1 MGRPDGDPG
10 RGATMDPVLSARNLG
25 ASFEGGWVFRSWD
38 VSIARGERIALLG
51 RSGCGKTTFLRIAA
65 GLAVPSE
72 GEIRVR
78 ASRVGYVFQEPRL
91 IPWLSVR
98 RNLAFVSDRDP
109 SAILA
114 GLNLSDAADARP
126 HELSGGMKQRVNL
139 ARALLTEPDV
149 LLLDEAFSSLD
160 VALKL
165 RLFSDLEG
173 LWRRNPFASVT
184 VTHDPRDALLTSD
197 RILLIGGAPARI
209 LRDIPAPLSAERS
222 YGDPGVVALEAA
234 ILRELSDV
242 SPARQS

>member
-10 RGATMDPVLSARNLG
+10 RGATMDPVLTARNLG
-25 ASFEGGWVFRSWD
+25 ASFEGEWVFRSWD

>member
-10 RGATMDPVLSARNLG
+10 RGATRDPVLTARNLG
-25 ASFEGGWVFRSWD
+25 ASFEGEWVFRSWD

-91 IPWLSVR
+91 IPWRSVR

>member
-1 MGRPDGDPG
+1 M
-10 RGATMDPVLSARNLG
+10 
-25 ASFEGGWVFRSWD
+25 F
-38 VSIARGERIALLG
+38 
-51 RSGCGKTTFLRIAA
+51 
-65 GLAVPSE
+65 
-72 GEIRVR
+72 
-78 ASRVGYVFQEPRL
+78 
-91 IPWLSVR
+91 
-98 RNLAFVSDRDP
+98 
-109 SAILA
+109 
-114 GLNLSDAADARP
+114 P

>member
-1 MGRPDGDPG
+1 
-10 RGATMDPVLSARNLG
+10 MDPVLSARNLG
-25 ASFEGGWVFRSWD
+25 ASFEGEWVFRSWD

>member
-1 MGRPDGDPG
+1 
-10 RGATMDPVLSARNLG
+10 MDPVLSARNLG
-25 ASFEGGWVFRSWD
+25 ASFEGEWVFRSWD
-38 VSIARGERIALLG
+38 VSISRGERIALLG

-222 YGDPGVVALEAA
+222 FGDPGVVALEAA

>member
-1 MGRPDGDPG
+1 
-10 RGATMDPVLSARNLG
+10 MDPVLTARNLG
-25 ASFEGGWVFRSWD
+25 ASFEGEWVFRSWD

-98 RNLAFVSDRDP
+98 RNLACVSDRDR

-114 GLNLSDAADARP
+114 GLHLSDAAAARTP
-126 HELSGGMKQRVNL
+126 DLSGGMKQRVNL

>member
-1 MGRPDGDPG
+1 
-10 RGATMDPVLSARNLG
+10 MDPVLTARNLG
-25 ASFEGGWVFRSWD
+25 ASFEGEWVFRSWD

-139 ARALLTEPDV
+139 ARALLTVPDV

>member
-10 RGATMDPVLSARNLG
+10 RGATMDPVLTARNLG
-25 ASFEGGWVFRSWD
+25 ASFEGEWVFRSWD

-197 RILLIGGAPARI
+197 RSLLIGGAPARI

-222 YGDPGVVALEAA
+222 YVDPGVVALEAA

>member
-25 ASFEGGWVFRSWD
+25 ASFEGEWVFRSWD

>member
-1 MGRPDGDPG
+1 
-10 RGATMDPVLSARNLG
+10 MDPVLTARNLG
-25 ASFEGGWVFRSWD
+25 ASFEGEWVFRSWD

-173 LWRRNPFASVT
+173 LWRRSPFASVT

>member
-10 RGATMDPVLSARNLG
+10 RGATMDPVLTARNLG
-25 ASFEGGWVFRSWD
+25 ASFEGEWVFRSWD

-222 YGDPGVVALEAA
+222 FGDPGVVALEAA

>member
-10 RGATMDPVLSARNLG
+10 RGATRDPVLTARNLG
-25 ASFEGGWVFRSWD
+25 ASFEGEWVFRSWD

>member
-10 RGATMDPVLSARNLG
+10 RGATMDPVLTARNLG
-25 ASFEGGWVFRSWD
+25 ASFEGEWVFRSWD

-72 GEIRVR
+72 GNIRVR

>member
-1 MGRPDGDPG
+1 
-10 RGATMDPVLSARNLG
+10 MDPVLTARNLG
-25 ASFEGGWVFRSWD
+25 ASFEGEWVFRSWD

-165 RLFSDLEG
+165 RLFSDLEE
-173 LWRRNPFASVT
+173 LWRRSPFASVT

-197 RILLIGGAPARI
+197 RILLIGGTPARI

>member
-1 MGRPDGDPG
+1 
-10 RGATMDPVLSARNLG
+10 MDPVLTARNLG
-25 ASFEGGWVFRSWD
+25 ASFEGEWVFRSWD

-184 VTHDPRDALLTSD
+184 VTHDPRDALLTYD

-222 YGDPGVVALEAA
+222 FGDPGVVALEAA

>member
-10 RGATMDPVLSARNLG
+10 RGATMDPVLTARNLG
-25 ASFEGGWVFRSWD
+25 ASFEGEWVFRSWD

-197 RILLIGGAPARI
+197 RILLIGGTPARI
-209 LRDIPAPLSAERS
+209 LRDIPVPLSAERS

>member
-1 MGRPDGDPG
+1 
-10 RGATMDPVLSARNLG
+10 MDPVLTARNLG
-25 ASFEGGWVFRSWD
+25 ASFEGEWVFRSWD

-165 RLFSDLEG
+165 RLFSDLEE
-173 LWRRNPFASVT
+173 LWRRSPFASVT

>member
-1 MGRPDGDPG
+1 MGRPDGDSG
-10 RGATMDPVLSARNLG
+10 RGATMDPVLTARNLG
-25 ASFEGGWVFRSWD
+25 ASFEGEWVFRSWD

>member
-10 RGATMDPVLSARNLG
+10 RGATMDPVLTARNLG
-25 ASFEGGWVFRSWD
+25 ASFEGEWVFRSWD

-197 RILLIGGAPARI
+197 RILLIGGTPARI